1 MKSLFTYIQK
11 LYATGHSLFIA
22 LLCLL
27 GCQTVVLGSPTRSA
41 ATSSSPGSVSVV
53 DANKCYRLVS
63 RLSGK
68 VLAISSTAQND
79 GDKLTQQTDATKLTQ
94 GWRFTPTDAGYYSI
108 QGLATPKGIQVS
120 GSSTAD
126 DALLEQWTYWGGAH
140 QQWRLVRN
148 GEGYFALLNRNSN
161 KAITVRAGS
170 LAEGGQISQM
180 TLGTGAEQQWS
191 IEERSCTTTVTN
203 QAPVA
208 VATSTP
214 LTGTSPLSVTFTG
227 NKSYDPDGDPIT
239 YEWNFGDG
247 SSYSA
252 DPNPVKVFTA
262 KVGSQGIGQ
271 ILNYTVQLTVIDSK
285 GFRSPVQTFSVKL
298 NNSNPTAQ
306 ITNPVNTAKYAL
318 DKSTSYTL
326 AATITNAGSNNSI
339 LWKVKLR
346 RGNSEQLVTTRSDN
360 NPVIDISPVGCDG
373 VDTYYLITLNVI
385 GSGGTASAQ
394 DSVKIYPDCNSPK
407 LTVTGLTATTLS
419 SSSVRLNW
427 TNPTLA
433 FDKVL
438 VVGRAGSGLT
448 NIPLEP
454 AYTANASFTGNG
466 SDLPGGGKVLYQG
479 TSNSVVVTDLTAG
492 QLYSFQVYAHA
503 GNGWSGGLEVNATP
517 AGATAN
523 RPPVVVATSTSLT
536 GTSPLSVTFTG
547 DKSYDPDGDQLFYE
561 WAFSDGTYL
570 NVANPVKTFTPQ
582 TGQHGS
588 GSITR
593 FTAQLTVTDSKAQRS
608 TSQVF
613 NISLTDSPGSVSV
626 VDANKCY
633 RLVSRLSGKVLAIS
647 STAQNDGDKLTQQ
660 TDATKLTQ
668 GWRFT
673 PTDAGYY
680 SIQGLST
687 PKGIQVSGS
696 STADDALL
704 EQWTYWGGAHQQWR
718 LVRNGEGYFTLL
730 NRNSNKAITVRAGSL
745 AEGGQISQMT
755 LGTGPEQQWSIIE
768 RTCATGARVGAMEAG
783 VAFKLWPNP
792 ASDHVLIDLS
802 PAIGQPIG
810 LQLNDLMGRAL
821 VQTQLEAAPAEP
833 YRINTSQLP
842 DGLYLIQL
850 APAGQSPSTL
860 RLLIK
865 R

>member
-1 MKSLFTYIQK
+1 ML
-11 LYATGHSLFIA
+11 A
-22 LLCLL
+22 
-27 GCQTVVLGSPTRSA
+27 
-41 ATSSSPGSVSVV
+41 VS
-53 DANKCYRLVS
+53 
-63 RLSGK
+63 G
-68 VLAISSTAQND
+68 TAQND

-94 GWRFTPTDAGYYSI
+94 GWRFTATDAGYYNI
-108 QGLATPKGIQVS
+108 QGLSTQKGIQVAS
-120 GSSTAD
+120 GSTAD

-148 GEGYFALLNRNSN
+148 GEGYFSLLNRNSN
-161 KAITVRAGS
+161 KAITVRSGS
-170 LAEGGQISQM
+170 VAEGGPISQM
-180 TLGTGAEQQWS
+180 TLGTGPEQQWS
-191 IEERSCTTTVTN
+191 IEERSCTTTATATN

-208 VATSTP
+208 VATATS

-227 NKSYDPDGDPIT
+227 SKSYDPDGDPIT

-252 DPNPVKVFTA
+252 EANPVKVFTA
-262 KVGSQGIGQ
+262 KVGSQGIGLV
-271 ILNYTVQLTVIDSK
+271 LNYTVQLTVIDSK
-285 GFRSPVQTFSVKL
+285 GLRSPVQAFSVKL
-298 NNSNPTAQ
+298 NNSNPTVQ
-306 ITNPVNTAKYAL
+306 ITSPVNTTKYAL

-326 AATITNAGSNNSI
+326 AATITNAGSTNSI

-373 VDTYYLITLNVI
+373 VDTYYLITLTVT
-385 GSGGTASAQ
+385 GAGGTGSAQ

-427 TNPTLA
+427 TNSALP

-438 VVGRAGSGLT
+438 VVGRTGSGLT
-448 NIPLEP
+448 DIPLEP
-454 AYTANASFTGNG
+454 TYTANTSFTGNG

-492 QLYSFQVYAHA
+492 QLYSFRVYAHA
-503 GNGWSGGLEVNATP
+503 GNGWSGGVEVNATP
-517 AGATAN
+517 AGVTAN
-523 RPPVVVATSTSLT
+523 RPPVVVATTTSLT

-570 NVANPVKTFTPQ
+570 NIANPVKTFTTQ
-582 TGQHGS
+582 VGQHGS

-593 FTAQLTVTDSKAQRS
+593 FTAQLTVTDSKGLRS

-613 NISLTDSPGSVSV
+613 NISLNDSPGSVSV

-633 RLVSRLSGKVLAIS
+633 RLVSRLSGKVLAVS
-647 STAQNDGDKLTQQ
+647 GTAQNDGDKLTQQ

-673 PTDAGYY
+673 ATDAGYY
-680 SIQGLST
+680 NIQGLST
-687 PKGIQVSGS
+687 QKGIQVASG

-718 LVRNGEGYFTLL
+718 LVRNGEGYFSLL
-730 NRNSNKAITVRAGSL
+730 NRNSNKAITVRSGSV
-745 AEGGQISQMT
+745 AEGGPISQMT
-755 LGTGPEQQWSIIE
+755 LGTGPEQQWSIEE
-768 RTCATGARVGAMEAG
+768 RSCTTGARVGAMEAG
-783 VAFKLWPNP
+783 VAFNVWPNP

-802 PAIGQPIG
+802 PAIGQPMG
-810 LQLNDLMGRAL
+810 LQLNDLMGRAF

-850 APAGQSPSTL
+850 RPAGQVPSTV

-865 R
+865 H